1 MENAFDVH
9 GAGGGRGD
17 LLFPAV
23 AQEVAVTLWSL
34 ARKKEIIINIK
45 SYNVTKY

>member
-1 MENAFDVH
+1 MLSMSTEQE
-9 GAGGGRGD
+9 GEGD